1 MRILSLLSTILIAL
15 VLTACGGGGG
25 SAGSNP
31 NRPTITTT
39 APATLSLPLGVV
51 SQYSVQ
57 GGVAPY
63 TISTSNPRI
72 VDVSISG
79 NSFWI
84 NTVGQGT
91 ATVTL
96 RDYNTGS
103 TTITVTVGDELKLS
117 MDTIKSYVGD
127 QIKVQITGGTP
138 PFRAS
143 TLDVGVAAAV
153 NGRELLLNLMAV
165 SKIDVTVIDALNNQ
179 VKVNV
184 EVIAG
189 SPQFNLVPLAQSIAE
204 NSTQPIYL
212 NVIGGVGK
220 LSVQSSDTNLLK
232 ASISGNVVTLTT
244 GEKGD
249 RCGGGDVTITVIDS
263 RGAFAT
269 ATVTLV
275 KNPDGCGL
283 RVSSGTKDVDV
294 VVGSSVRLQVYGVS
308 ETGTISVSSSDPT
321 KATATYS
328 NGVLTITGVATTNTP
343 AVPAVPGIPAG
354 CGAAPLVACTT
365 LPVPAVPASNKSVTI
380 TIEDSGPPIRTTS
393 FKVNVNP

>member
-143 TLDVGVAAAV
+143 SLDVGVAASV

-189 SPQFNLVPLAQSIAE
+189 SPQFNLVPLVQSVSE

-212 NVIGGVGK
+212 NVIGGVGG
-220 LSVQSSDTNLLK
+220 LTVESSDTNLLK
-232 ASISGNVVTLTT
+232 ASMSGNQVMLTT
-244 GEKGD
+244 GTNAE
-249 RCGGGDVTITVIDS
+249 RCVAADTTVTITVTDS

-269 ATVTLV
+269 ASVLLV
-275 KNPDGCGL
+275 DNPAGCGL
-283 RVSSGTKDVDV
+283 RVSSNPVSV
-294 VVGSSVRLQVYGVS
+294 VVGSSVKLTLAGTSPQ
-308 ETGTISVSSSDPT
+308 GTIMVRSSDAS
-321 KATATYS
+321 KATASYS
-328 NGVLTITGVATTNTP
+328 DGLITVNGLASTVAVVAAPPGCAIPP
-343 AVPAVPGIPAG
+343 AVPVPPQ
-354 CGAAPLVACTT
+354 VACTT
-365 LPVPAVPASNKSVTI
+365 LPVAATPVTMTVI
-380 TIEDSGPPIRTTS
+380 DSGPPTRSATFT
-393 FKVNVNP
+393 VNVLP

>member
-103 TTITVTVGDELKLS
+103 TTITVTVGDTLALS
-117 MDTIKSYVGD
+117 AESIKSFVGD
-127 QIKVQITGGTP
+127 RIKVLITGGTP

-143 TLDVGVAAAV
+143 TPDTFISAVV
-153 NGRELLLNLMAV
+153 NGRELILNLLATGKM
-165 SKIDVTVIDALNNQ
+165 DVTVIDALNQ
-179 VKVNV
+179 KAIVNV
-184 EVIAG
+184 EVATG
-189 SPQFNLVPLAQSIAE
+189 APQFNLIPAEQTISE
-204 NSTQPIYL
+204 NSTEPVYL
-212 NVIGGVGK
+212 NVLGGMGA
-220 LSVQSSDTNLLK
+220 LSVKSSDTNLLK
-232 ASISGNVVTLTT
+232 ATISGNTVTLTT
-244 GEKGD
+244 GTNAE
-249 RCGGGDVTITVIDS
+249 RCVAADTKVTITVVDS
-263 RGAFAT
+263 RGFNAT
-269 ATVTLV
+269 AVVTLAN
-275 KNPDGCGL
+275 NPAGCGL
-283 RVSSGTKDVDV
+283 RISANPVTV
-294 VVGSSVRLQVYGVS
+294 VAGSSVKLTLAGISPEGTVTLNSSNPSQV
-308 ETGTISVSSSDPT
+308 
-321 KATATYS
+321 TATYS
-328 NGVLTITGVATTNTP
+328 DGVITVNGVATTFDPTDPAGPPACVMPP
-343 AVPAVPGIPAG
+343 AVPVGPQVP
-354 CGAAPLVACTT
+354 CNNK
-365 LPVPAVPASNKSVTI
+365 PVKI
-380 TIEDSGPPIRTTS
+380 TVIDGGPPTRTLT
-393 FKVNVNP
+393 FNVTVLP